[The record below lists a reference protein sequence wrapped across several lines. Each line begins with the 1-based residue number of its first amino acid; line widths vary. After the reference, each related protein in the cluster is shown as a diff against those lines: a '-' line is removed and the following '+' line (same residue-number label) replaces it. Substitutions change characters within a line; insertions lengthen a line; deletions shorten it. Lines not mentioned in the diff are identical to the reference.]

1 MTEGR
6 KPNGHMTQYIIFAI
20 MAMVG
25 AGGGAGMLNAI
36 YPPFGA
42 FESRLEQR
50 LDKQET
56 AFKAE
61 MERRLSLLA
70 LEIQENQKS
79 DAEKYNAIVK
89 SLFDIQL
96 KIGTLPLEE
105 WRARIRSNE
114 RWIDR
119 HDHGDEERGGPR

>member
-1 MTEGR
+1 M
-6 KPNGHMTQYIIFAI
+6 MQYIVFAI

-36 YPPFGA
+36 YPPFRT
-42 FESRLEQR
+42 FETRLEQR

-56 AFKAE
+56 AFKTE

-70 LEIQENQKS
+70 SEIKENRKS
-79 DAEKYNAIVK
+79 DVEKYNAVVAQ
-89 SLFDIQL
+89 LYDINL

-105 WRARIRSNE
+105 WRKRIRDNE

-119 HDHGDEERGGPR
+119 HQHERETGPR